1 MCATFQFKKQVFKPG
16 KNVVAVAA
24 SGIERHIW
32 AGFARAEILEW
43 WQRKGG
49 VLLDIYADRFAERSD
64 STGKLIWDAVPKHF
78 VIRGLLDN
86 QTESPLIKIVTREST
101 AEEIQKF
108 QHPRMPV
115 LEAPL
120 YPYVEMTDTPDAP
133 ELF

>member
-16 KNVVAVAA
+16 KNVVAVAE
-24 SGIERHIW
+24 SGIVQHVW
-32 AGFARAEILEW
+32 AGFARAEISDW

-49 VLLDIYADRFAERSD
+49 VLLDIYAERFAERSEE
-64 STGKLIWDAVPKHF
+64 TGKLIWDEVPSGL
-78 VIRGLLDN
+78 VIRGLLDR
-86 QTESPLIKIVTREST
+86 QSGEPLIKIVTRAST
-101 AEEIQKF
+101 PEENQKF

-120 YPYVEMTDTPDAP
+120 YPYAEMPDTPDTP